1 MIMMK
6 SPGGSTFPY
15 YYKGGEIH
23 CLKYGNKY
31 KDEQALLQLMQKEEE
46 FIVQVN
52 RRLKIW
58 VDFDKT
64 SFTPSVCNAFIQN
77 IINLNHHIDKLSVVG
92 LSGFHRWRLKREI
105 RKAKLKVIISFY
117 LDPEEAKTWLVSE
130 RAM

>member
-1 MIMMK
+1 MK

-31 KDEQALLQLMQKEEE
+31 KDEQALLQLMRKEEE
-46 FIVQVN
+46 FIVRIN

-64 SFTPSVCNAFIQN
+64 SFTPDVCSAFIQN
-77 IINLNHHIDKLSVVG
+77 IIYLSSHIDKLSIVG
-92 LSGFHRWRLKREI
+92 LSGFHRWRLQRGI
-105 RKAKLKVIISFY
+105 RKAKLKMSISFY
-117 LDPEEAKTWLVSE
+117 MDPEEAKTWLISE
-130 RAM
+130 GVMR